1 MFYTTWR
8 LSVWFEHEKPTMRI
22 EMNPPFFVE
31 CVYYE
36 CYIVGSCFQ
45 TKKEK
50 GKREKGKVIVVLVRY
65 CEFLFLSVG
74 EV

>member
-1 MFYTTWR
+1 
-8 LSVWFEHEKPTMRI
+8 
-22 EMNPPFFVE
+22 MNPPFFVE